1 MDIIITFDYNIYLFI
16 YSIFIHIEM
25 QMVTELF
32 KAVKHSQVGESFESY
47 RCKSC
52 MGVLPYCEQARAR
65 NVL

>member
-1 MDIIITFDYNIYLFI
+1 
-16 YSIFIHIEM
+16 M

-52 MGVLPYCEQARAR
+52 MGVLPYSEQARAR